1 MFILTRFFIFCANLY
16 ILTYIYLLKK
26 NYCECSEDWRRDF
39 IYYYSLVYIFTVV
52 TFIIYPELF
61 YQNFMFAVALKI
73 IMGLLLLVNIYCLYT
88 YPDML
93 SNEEKC
99 KCAENPVTKFMKIF
113 SIFYVVVMIS
123 TFIYLIIYYIDNEYN
138 INTGKKIN
146 KNVQNILIIEK
157 V

>member
-26 NYCECSEDWRRDF
+26 NYCKCSEDWRRDF

-52 TFIIYPELF
+52 TFVIYPELF
-61 YQNFMFAVALKI
+61 YENFMFSLILKI

-93 SNEEKC
+93 DENDKC
-99 KCAENPVTKFMKIF
+99 ICAKNPITKFMKILG
-113 SIFYVVVMIS
+113 IFYILVMIFM
-123 TFIYLIIYYIDNEYN
+123 FIYLMIYYMNNEFPGKN
-138 INTGKKIN
+138 KINT
-146 KNVQNILIIEK
+146 KNVQNILIVEK

>member
-1 MFILTRFFIFCANLY
+1 
-16 ILTYIYLLKK
+16 
-26 NYCECSEDWRRDF
+26 
-39 IYYYSLVYIFTVV
+39 
-52 TFIIYPELF
+52 
-61 YQNFMFAVALKI
+61 
-73 IMGLLLLVNIYCLYT
+73 
-88 YPDML
+88 ML

>member
-52 TFIIYPELF
+52 TFVIYPELF
-61 YQNFMFAVALKI
+61 YKNFMFSL

-93 SNEEKC
+93 DENDKC
-99 KCAENPVTKFMKIF
+99 KCAKNPITKFMKILG
-113 SIFYVVVMIS
+113 IFYIVVMIS
-123 TFIYLIIYYIDNEYN
+123 VFIYLIIYYMNNEFN
-138 INTGKKIN
+138 IKNNKINT

>member
-52 TFIIYPELF
+52 TFVIYPELF
-61 YQNFMFAVALKI
+61 YKNFMFSLILKI

-93 SNEEKC
+93 DENDKC
-99 KCAENPVTKFMKIF
+99 KCAKNPITKFMKILG
-113 SIFYVVVMIS
+113 IFYIVVMIS
-123 TFIYLIIYYIDNEYN
+123 VFIYLIIYYMNNEFN
-138 INTGKKIN
+138 IKNNKINT